1 MQTALVSGESFSP
14 LGRLD
19 IFVNGGGT
27 MLVRS
32 KLSSRRS
39 SKLGFLTHG
48 TLTDQLAHR
57 ELSNGQFSA
66 DNQKRLNG
74 HDMGVHIFEAKMTR
88 DLRLVVSRILNS
100 EEEIKLIHYR

>member
-1 MQTALVSGESFSP
+1 MALVSGESFSP
-14 LGRLD
+14 IRRLG
-19 IFVNGGGT
+19 IFVNGGG
-27 MLVRS
+27 MMPIHS

-39 SKLGFLTHG
+39 SKLGFLTLG
-48 TLTDQLAHR
+48 TFADQLTHR

-88 DLRLVVSRILNS
+88 DLRLVVS
-100 EEEIKLIHYR
+100 

>member
-1 MQTALVSGESFSP
+1 MP
-14 LGRLD
+14 
-19 IFVNGGGT
+19 
-27 MLVRS
+27 VRS

-48 TLTDQLAHR
+48 TLTDQSAYR

-74 HDMGVHIFEAKMTR
+74 HGMGVHIFEAKMTR